1 MPNAPEPSELSHPA
15 KRGGRMSE
23 EAVQQWTDAID
34 EDEEGPR
41 AHRSGG

>member
-1 MPNAPEPSELSHPA
+1 MGT
-15 KRGGRMSE
+15 RGCDPHGRMSE

-41 AHRSGG
+41 AHRGGG